1 MRALDYAIAILL
13 LIASTSAVMWLTP
26 SYNNSNGLSTGN
38 STSTT
43 ALTAQYQLNTA
54 SALYPAVVGTSGN
67 STQSASGAWG
77 YDPLTYLYQM
87 TLGALTMLLGIFWI
101 YFQAIPFLETVLLL
115 PVQIAAIIQIVLYF
129 AALLAIVQ
137 FFRGVF
143 FKPME

>member
-26 SYNNSNGLSTGN
+26 SYNNGNGLSTGN
-38 STSTT
+38 STSAA

-54 SALYPAVVGTSGN
+54 SALYTAVVGTSGN

-77 YDPLTYLYQM
+77 YDPLKYLYQM
-87 TLGALTMLLGIFWI
+87 TLGAITMFFGVLWI
-101 YFQAIPFLETVLLL
+101 YFQFIPFAEAVFGL
-115 PVQIAAIIQIVLYF
+115 PSQIAALIQIVLYF
-129 AALLAIVQ
+129 AALLAIIQ
-137 FFRGVF
+137 FLRGVF